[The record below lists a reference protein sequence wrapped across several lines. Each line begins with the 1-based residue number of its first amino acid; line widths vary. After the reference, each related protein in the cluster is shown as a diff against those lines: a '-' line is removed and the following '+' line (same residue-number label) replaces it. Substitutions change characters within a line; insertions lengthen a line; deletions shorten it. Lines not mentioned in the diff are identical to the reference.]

1 MGFLFSQLHASLGES
16 QLNRWLA
23 PGCDCDY
30 NSGVSARIL
39 LLVSFTAVLLMS
51 RSQAGVA
58 NSAASGDGF
67 CRPQVAAHG
76 PDPNDGRDPNNG
88 IVMNGIDVLEQDG
101 FREVRGSDPS
111 SARAVGVITN
121 QTGFDV
127 EGRRTIDILAKAP
140 GIKLVAIFSPE
151 HGVTGELDVDSVGDS
166 VDRATGVHIY
176 SIYGD
181 TKASRHPAE
190 SVLRKLDVL
199 VIDIQDIGSRFFT
212 YESTVGYT
220 LESAAI
226 TGTEVVVLDRPNPL
240 TGVHVQG
247 PVSDGKH
254 LSFVNYTREPI
265 RHGMTVGELAKMFN
279 SELHINAKLT
289 VVPVKGWTRSDWFD
303 STNLVWINLSPNM
316 RNMNAAALYTGIGI
330 LEYTNVSVGRGTDTP
345 FEVFGAPWIRPRVF
359 AQYLN
364 ARQIPGVRFV
374 PTWFTPAKDA
384 KLGGQ
389 RVGGVQMIVTDRSV
403 LDAPELGLEL
413 GSALL
418 KLYRADWELDRLI
431 DLLGN
436 ESTLE
441 ELKSGKDPRCIA
453 EDYQPDLQQF
463 MRVRQ
468 KYLIYA
474 DH

>member
-1 MGFLFSQLHASLGES
+1 
-16 QLNRWLA
+16 
-23 PGCDCDY
+23 
-30 NSGVSARIL
+30 
-39 LLVSFTAVLLMS
+39 
-51 RSQAGVA
+51 
-58 NSAASGDGF
+58 
-67 CRPQVAAHG
+67 
-76 PDPNDGRDPNNG
+76 
-88 IVMNGIDVLEQDG
+88 MNGIDVLEQDG
-101 FREVRGSDPS
+101 FREIRGSNS
-111 SARAVGVITN
+111 SSPRAVGVITN

-140 GIKLVAIFSPE
+140 GIELMAIFSPE

-181 TKASRHPAE
+181 TTASRHPPE
-190 SVLRKLDVL
+190 SMLRKLDVL
-199 VIDIQDIGSRFFT
+199 VIDIQDIGSRYYT
-212 YESTVGYT
+212 YESTLGYA

-240 TGVHVQG
+240 TGLYVQG

-254 LSFVNYTREPI
+254 LSFVDYTTEPI

-279 SELHINAKLT
+279 SERHINAKLT

-303 STNLVWINLSPNM
+303 STDLVWINLSPNM
-316 RNMNAAALYTGIGI
+316 RNMNEAALYTGVGI
-330 LEYTNVSVGRGTDTP
+330 LEYTNISVGRGTDTP
-345 FEVFGAPWIRPRVF
+345 FEVFGAPWIKPREF

-364 ARQIPGVRFV
+364 AREIPGVRFV

-418 KLYRADWELDRLI
+418 KLYSTDWQLHGLI
-431 DLLGN
+431 ELLGN
-436 ESTLE
+436 ESTLA

-468 KYLIYA
+468 KYLIYT
-474 DH
+474 DHAE

>member
-1 MGFLFSQLHASLGES
+1 
-16 QLNRWLA
+16 
-23 PGCDCDY
+23 
-30 NSGVSARIL
+30 
-39 LLVSFTAVLLMS
+39 
-51 RSQAGVA
+51 
-58 NSAASGDGF
+58 
-67 CRPQVAAHG
+67 
-76 PDPNDGRDPNNG
+76 
-88 IVMNGIDVLEQDG
+88 MNGIDVLEQDG

-111 SARAVGVITN
+111 SPRAVGVITN
-121 QTGFDV
+121 HTGFDV

-151 HGVTGELDVDSVGDS
+151 HGVTGELDVNSVGDS

-181 TKASRHPAE
+181 TTASRHPPE

-199 VIDIQDIGSRFFT
+199 VIDIQDIGSRFYT
-212 YESTVGYT
+212 YESTLGYT
-220 LESAAI
+220 LESAGI

-254 LSFVNYTREPI
+254 LNFVDYTREPI

-279 SELHINAKLT
+279 GERHINAKLT

-303 STNLVWINLSPNM
+303 STDLVWINLSPNM
-316 RNMNAAALYTGIGI
+316 RNMNEAALYTGIGI

-364 ARQIPGVRFV
+364 VRQIPGVRFV

-418 KLYRADWELDRLI
+418 KLYPADWELDRLI

-441 ELKSGKDPRCIA
+441 ELKSGKNPRCIA

-468 KYLIYA
+468 KYLIYT

>member
-1 MGFLFSQLHASLGES
+1 M
-16 QLNRWLA
+16 
-23 PGCDCDY
+23 
-30 NSGVSARIL
+30 
-39 LLVSFTAVLLMS
+39 
-51 RSQAGVA
+51 
-58 NSAASGDGF
+58 
-67 CRPQVAAHG
+67 
-76 PDPNDGRDPNNG
+76 
-88 IVMNGIDVLEQDG
+88 
-101 FREVRGSDPS
+101 
-111 SARAVGVITN
+111 
-121 QTGFDV
+121 
-127 EGRRTIDILAKAP
+127 
-140 GIKLVAIFSPE
+140 AIFSPE
-151 HGVTGELDVDSVGDS
+151 HSGPRNSTSIRWAIQSIAPRAYNLQHLRRHDGEP
-166 VDRATGVHIY
+166 
-176 SIYGD
+176 
-181 TKASRHPAE
+181 HPLK

-199 VIDIQDIGSRFFT
+199 VIDIQDIGSRFYT
-212 YESTVGYT
+212 YESTLGYT

-254 LSFVNYTREPI
+254 LNFVDYTREPI

-279 SELHINAKLT
+279 SERHINAKLT

-303 STNLVWINLSPNM
+303 STDLVWINLSPNM
-316 RNMNAAALYTGIGI
+316 RNMNEAALYTGWDFGVYECIRRSRDGYAVRGVWCAVDQTTGI
-330 LEYTNVSVGRGTDTP
+330 RAVSECTP
-345 FEVFGAPWIRPRVF
+345 NPGCPISC
-359 AQYLN
+359 Q
-364 ARQIPGVRFV
+364 PGV
-374 PTWFTPAKDA
+374 TPAKDA

-418 KLYRADWELDRLI
+418 KLYPADWELDRLI

-463 MRVRQ
+463 SAVC
-468 KYLIYA
+468 KST
-474 DH
+474 

>member
-1 MGFLFSQLHASLGES
+1 
-16 QLNRWLA
+16 
-23 PGCDCDY
+23 
-30 NSGVSARIL
+30 
-39 LLVSFTAVLLMS
+39 
-51 RSQAGVA
+51 
-58 NSAASGDGF
+58 
-67 CRPQVAAHG
+67 
-76 PDPNDGRDPNNG
+76 
-88 IVMNGIDVLEQDG
+88 MNGIDVLERDG
-101 FREVRGSDPS
+101 FREIRGSNPS
-111 SARAVGVITN
+111 SPRAVGVITN
-121 QTGFDV
+121 HTGFDV
-127 EGRRTIDILAKAP
+127 EGRRTIDILGKAP

-151 HGVTGELDVDSVGDS
+151 HGVTGELDINSVGDS

-176 SIYGD
+176 SMYGD
-181 TKASRHPAE
+181 TMASRHPPE
-190 SVLRKLDVL
+190 SILRELDVL
-199 VIDIQDIGSRFFT
+199 VIDIQDIGSRFYT
-212 YESTVGYT
+212 YESTLGYT

-254 LSFVNYTREPI
+254 LSFVDYTTEPI
-265 RHGMTVGELAKMFN
+265 RHGMTMGELAKMFN
-279 SELHINAKLT
+279 SERHINAKLT

-303 STNLVWINLSPNM
+303 STGLVWINLSPNM
-316 RNMNAAALYTGIGI
+316 RNMNEAALYTGIGI

-345 FEVFGAPWIRPRVF
+345 FEVFGAPWIKPREF

-364 ARQIPGVRFV
+364 AREIPGVRFV

-389 RVGGVQMIVTDRSV
+389 RAGGVQMVVTDRSV

-418 KLYRADWELDRLI
+418 KLYSADWKLDRLI

-436 ESTLE
+436 ESTLA
-441 ELKSGKDPRCIA
+441 ELMSGKDPRCIA
-453 EDYQPDLQQF
+453 EDYQPNLQQF

-468 KYLIYA
+468 KYLIYT